1 MDRKITIIGMGG
13 TIAMVQGPNGLV
25 PDKNVEDLIASEAQA
40 LVTVAFDKIDLLSLP
55 SANITFDHIQLL
67 ARTIESAERNGSQG
81 IVVIQGTDTI
91 EETAFALE
99 LLVNCSLPI
108 IVTGAMRAASHRSTD
123 GPANLRAAIMVA
135 LNGAW
140 GAGVLVVI
148 NEEIHAARY
157 VRKLHT
163 LSLNAF
169 QSPDFGP
176 LGRLHEGRLRKIV
189 TNLPTLGILNPQ
201 IDKALPKVAIC
212 KITMDQDSLV
222 LGRLEDLGFDG
233 CILEAMGAGHIP
245 ASLVST
251 IEQAAQNMPV
261 VLCSRTAAGAICED
275 TYGYPGSETDLL
287 RRGVLSG
294 GALSS
299 LKARVLLTLCIA
311 ENGSEAAELYQNVMT
326 QI

>member
-1 MDRKITIIGMGG
+1 
-13 TIAMVQGPNGLV
+13 MVQGPNGLV

-311 ENGSEAAELYQNVMT
+311 ENGSEAAELYQNVMM

>member
-1 MDRKITIIGMGG
+1 MDRKIAIIGMGG

-25 PDKNVEDLIASEAQA
+25 PDKSVEDLIFSQAQELA
-40 LVTVAFDKIDLLSLP
+40 NVAFDNIDLLSIP

-108 IVTGAMRAASHRSTD
+108 IVTGAMRAATHPSTD
-123 GPANLRAAIMVA
+123 GPANLRAAIGVA

-169 QSPDFGP
+169 QSPDFGA
-176 LGRLHEGRLRKIV
+176 LGRLHEGRLRKTV
-189 TNLPTLGILNPQ
+189 TNLPALGLLDPQ
-201 IDKALPKVAIC
+201 IGKSWPKVAIC

-222 LGRLEDLGFDG
+222 LGRLKDLGFDG

-251 IEQAAQNMPV
+251 IEQAAKDMPI
-261 VLCSRTAAGAICED
+261 VLCSRTATGAICED

-311 ENGSEAAELYQNVMT
+311 ENASTAAERYQHFMAK
-326 QI
+326 I